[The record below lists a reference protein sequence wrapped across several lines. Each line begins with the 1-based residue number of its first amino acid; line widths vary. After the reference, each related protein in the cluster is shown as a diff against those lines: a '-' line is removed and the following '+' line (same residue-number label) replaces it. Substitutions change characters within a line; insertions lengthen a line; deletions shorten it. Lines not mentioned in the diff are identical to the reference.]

1 MPILEDTWDSII
13 EDCNEINTD
22 LENNGVNLKIGVNL
36 KMGALLNNSTFLS
49 PIGLRTEISPRF

>member
-1 MPILEDTWDSII
+1 MPILVDTGDSII

-22 LENNGVNLKIGVNL
+22 LENTGVNLKIGVNL
-36 KMGALLNNSTFLS
+36 KMGVLLNNSTFLS